1 MTDNKIEQETKD
13 RLFDYMW
20 KRHASTNTN
29 ENAGKPCASNR
40 REFYKERGMFITRCI
55 DCGAELRVSEKEE

>member
-1 MTDNKIEQETKD
+1 MTDEKIKEETVN
-13 RLFDYMW
+13 RAFEYLW
-20 KRHASTNTN
+20 HRHSVKP

-55 DCGAELRVSEKEE
+55 DCGAELRISEKEE

>member
-1 MTDNKIEQETKD
+1 MTAEQETKD

-20 KRHASTNTN
+20 KRHASMRN
-29 ENAGKPCASNR
+29 ETAGQPCASNR

>member
-1 MTDNKIEQETKD
+1 MTTDKNIEEETKD
-13 RLFDYMW
+13 RAFEYLW
-20 KRHASTNTN
+20 KRHASMRSVA
-29 ENAGKPCASNR
+29 EGQPCNSKR